1 MSGCKPKLA
10 KSLTWRQIEAG
21 YAIVNDDGELWRTPR
36 DNSMIVPTP
45 SLARR
50 ICDEH
55 RASHKPMTAL
65 TMSAWDYCHDEHTR
79 VMDEMAYFLQHD
91 DVCYGDSQRLSDTA
105 FCRQWIKEHHDI
117 HVGVSNGVMPI
128 VQDEAVVARGVRSL
142 QSLNHFSL
150 AAFCHLC
157 RLSHSFVLGLASV
170 MGVLS
175 WKELCALILADDRDQ
190 LARWGDDEE
199 LRTRC
204 EHISQEARHGFDFVA
219 LLSS

>member
-1 MSGCKPKLA
+1 
-10 KSLTWRQIEAG
+10 
-21 YAIVNDDGELWRTPR
+21 
-36 DNSMIVPTP
+36 
-45 SLARR
+45 
-50 ICDEH
+50 
-55 RASHKPMTAL
+55 
-65 TMSAWDYCHDEHTR
+65 
-79 VMDEMAYFLQHD
+79 MDEMAYFLQHD
-91 DVCYGDSQRLSDTA
+91 DVCYGEPQRLSDTA

-117 HVGVSNGVMPI
+117 HVEVSNGVMPI
-128 VQDEAVVARGVRSL
+128 VQDEAVVARGVGSL

-175 WKELCALILADDRDQ
+175 CEELCALVLADDRDQ

-199 LRTRC
+199 LRARC
-204 EHISQEARHGFDFVA
+204 EQISQEARHGFDFVA

>member
-1 MSGCKPKLA
+1 MSGCKPKL
-10 KSLTWRQIEAG
+10 IDAG
-21 YAIVNDDGELWRTPR
+21 YAIVNDDGTVWHTPHN
-36 DNSMIVPTP
+36 NSMIVPTP

-55 RASHKPMTAL
+55 RAKDKPMTAL
-65 TMSAWDYCHDEHTR
+65 TMSAWDYCHDERTR
-79 VMDEMAYFLQHD
+79 VMNEMAYFLQHD
-91 DVCYGDSQRLSDTA
+91 DVCYGAPQRLSDTA

-117 HVGVSNGVMPI
+117 HVGVSNGVMPV
-128 VQDEAVVARGVRSL
+128 VQDDEVMKHGIAAL

-170 MGVLS
+170 MNVLS
-175 WKELCALILADDRDQ
+175 CEELCALVLADDRDQ

-199 LRTRC
+199 LRARC